1 MKMMYR
7 TMLSAM
13 LMVSTSALAAGLD
26 IPRNARIVSGDGATL
41 GRVDRVLTAND
52 TVAGVQLIV
61 GDKMVV
67 IPGDTLSVDGE
78 VVKTS
83 LTRKEVRALR

>member
-1 MKMMYR
+1 MKTMYR
-7 TMLSAM
+7 TMISAM
-13 LMVSTSALAAGLD
+13 LLASTSAMAGGLD

-52 TVAGVQLIV
+52 AVAGVQVIV

-67 IPGDTLSVDGE
+67 IPGDTLSMDGAI
-78 VVKTS
+78 VKTS

>member
-7 TMLSAM
+7 TIASAM
-13 LMVSTSALAAGLD
+13 LMVSASAMASGLT

-41 GRVDRVLTAND
+41 GRVDRVLTASD
-52 TVAGVQLIV
+52 AVTGVQLIV

-67 IPGDTLSVDGE
+67 IPGDTLSVEGDL
-78 VVKTS
+78 VKTS